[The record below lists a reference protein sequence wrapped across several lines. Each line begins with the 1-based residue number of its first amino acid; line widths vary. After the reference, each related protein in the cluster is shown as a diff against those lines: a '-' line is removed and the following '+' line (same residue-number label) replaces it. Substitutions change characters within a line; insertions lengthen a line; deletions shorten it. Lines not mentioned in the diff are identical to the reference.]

1 MLHREQSTFTYVF
14 FHVLLDHNLVSKSG
28 LRVGAHS
35 TEKTEAQE
43 LGWDRDL
50 GGASLTS
57 SQGSALLG
65 KDPPLTARNPGLLQ
79 PA

>member
-1 MLHREQSTFTYVF
+1 MLHCEQSTFTYIF

-28 LRVGAHS
+28 QRVGAHT
-35 TEKTEAQE
+35 TEKTKAQA
-43 LGWDRDL
+43 LAWDRDL

-57 SQGSALLG
+57 TQGSAPLG